1 MNAQYTEKP
10 PSYNETTRAGQPDE
24 NEISTTTIS
33 CHVNNE
39 SAHSALIP
47 HQVAVTQP
55 QVVVVQLRPDQTKV
69 PCVVQCPKCNR
80 VVTSKVTMVSGSYAN
95 LCCCLICCLGGGGC
109 CLCLIPY
116 CNDYFMDAEH
126 RCPVCNNFLG
136 VCKP

>member
-1 MNAQYTEKP
+1 MNAHHTEKP
-10 PSYNETTRAGQPDE
+10 PSYNETTITGQPNE
-24 NEISTTTIS
+24 NEINATYNLGN
-33 CHVNNE
+33 HE
-39 SAHSALIP
+39 SAQSALMP

-55 QVVVVQLRPDQTKV
+55 QVVVVQIRPDQTKV
-69 PCVVQCPKCNR
+69 PCDVQCPKCNM
-80 VVTSKVTMVSGSYAN
+80 VVTSEVTMVSGSYAN

-126 RCPVCNNFLG
+126 RCPECDTFLG